1 MRTIYG
7 RIEGWRLWPAKS
19 GGKVGRNSLAE
30 KLGGKVERHC
40 YGRIEGWRLWPAKSG
55 GKVGR
60 QSWAAKSSVPVLRGS
75 RTSGFGRV
83 ESRAG
88 RWHCSVGR
96 ADQRTSSFGGSRS
109 RCCIGQI
116 EGAGCKQ
123 LRYLPTLDSAGG
135 EVERCGEV
143 GGFRHHLLALILLN
157 KYQCKNIIRLIV
169 NSKKYASK

>member
-1 MRTIYG
+1 VAG
-7 RIEGWRLWPAKS
+7 KVGWQSRAEQS
-19 GGKVGRNSLAE
+19 GGKVGRQSQASLLRADRG
-30 KLGGKVERHC
+30 LALV
-40 YGRIEGWRLWPAKSG
+40 A